1 MKPVGVKLSTYIDFN
16 NENNIGGPKFKIGEN
31 VRISKY
37 KNDFAK
43 DYVWNW
49 SRKKV
54 KLRKLKTLC
63 CGHMV
68 LVILKAKKLLERFL
82 KKKYKK

>member
-43 DYVWNW
+43 DYV
-49 SRKKV
+49 
-54 KLRKLKTLC
+54 
-63 CGHMV
+63 
-68 LVILKAKKLLERFL
+68 
-82 KKKYKK
+82 